1 EVSYFK
7 KVKMEINISKNGSY
21 LVYAGDEKS
30 GVDFVLSECKKIKAP
45 HSGADCLVFQKTTI
59 SIDDIRLIQ
68 DMHEQKSIGE
78 EKTIICAGSF
88 ITTQAQNALLK
99 MIEDTKK
106 GERIF
111 LIVAYEAELLPT
123 IISRVQTFRL
133 QTGVESGEAKDFV
146 EMPAHA
152 RISYI
157 EKNFLSIEESDSK
170 RDALLG
176 FFRDLEKYTHSQQ
189 NLTKY
194 EDLLRALPVLRTMLG
209 NPGAPAKMIAEY
221 VALAF

>member
-1 EVSYFK
+1 
-7 KVKMEINISKNGSY
+7 MQIDISKNGSY
-21 LVYAGDEKS
+21 VVYAGDQKS
-30 GVDFVLSECKKIKAP
+30 GVDFVASECQKIKAP
-45 HSGADCLVFQKTTI
+45 YTGADYLAFEKTTI

-99 MIEDTKK
+99 MIEDTKE

-111 LIVAYEAELLPT
+111 IIVPYEAELLST

-133 QTGVESGEAKDFV
+133 ESESENREVKEFV
-146 EMPAHA
+146 EMPAHE
-152 RISYI
+152 RILYI
-157 EKNFLSIEESDSK
+157 EQNFLSIEESDTK

-209 NPGAPAKMIAEY
+209 NSGAPAKMIAEY
-221 VALAF
+221 VVLAF